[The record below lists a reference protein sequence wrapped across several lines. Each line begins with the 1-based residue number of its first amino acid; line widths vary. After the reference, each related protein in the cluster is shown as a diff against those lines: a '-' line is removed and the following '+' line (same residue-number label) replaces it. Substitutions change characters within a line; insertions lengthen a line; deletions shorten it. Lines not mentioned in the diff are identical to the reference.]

1 MSIFFKAL
9 EKAFN
14 YVDQM
19 TDKLVDYVISK
30 PESSKTNEEV
40 QSAVTVGASAL
51 TTRAITIGAISA
63 TEGLSAIGAGT
74 LAQGTATVAAAGTE
88 LLAAPAT
95 AAGTLV
101 ASESMP
107 LIAAG
112 GAVLAFSLVGGK
124 IVSRGVGH
132 AYDYFTGG
140 DREPAL
146 PQEDVVVKN
155 TRIAP
160 AI

>member
-1 MSIFFKAL
+1 MSILFKAL
-9 EKAFN
+9 ENAFN

-30 PESSKTNEEV
+30 PNSSKTNEGV
-40 QSAVTVGASAL
+40 QSAVTAGASAL
-51 TTRAITIGAISA
+51 TTRAITVGAISA

-95 AAGTLV
+95 AAGTFV

-132 AYDYFTGG
+132 AYDYFTSS
-140 DREPAL
+140 DSEPAV
-146 PQEDVVVKN
+146 PREDVTLKSAY
-155 TRIAP
+155 IAP